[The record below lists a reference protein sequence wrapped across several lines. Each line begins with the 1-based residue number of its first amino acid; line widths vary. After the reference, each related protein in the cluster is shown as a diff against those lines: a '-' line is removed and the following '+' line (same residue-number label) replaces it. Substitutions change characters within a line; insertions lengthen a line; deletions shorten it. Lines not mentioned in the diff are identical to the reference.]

1 MSPKLSVD
9 RSLLTLE
16 ECRHAMD
23 VAKWTQEPPQRLMSE
38 AARIEEEVEVFHDD
52 PLLRSKGVQ
61 LVLVFTEN
69 RGHQLRHRLVDDARN
84 QPIAF
89 FHVEDD
95 HKEPKTGLRE
105 PHIHVGHGRGAE
117 PRESWDVDPRIA
129 FDASKQAVFAR
140 LNIQQRPSGLDK
152 WP

>member
-1 MSPKLSVD
+1 MN
-9 RSLLTLE
+9 
-16 ECRHAMD
+16 
-23 VAKWTQEPPQRLMSE
+23 VAKWTQEPPLRLTSD
-38 AARIEEEVEVFHDD
+38 AARTEEEVEVFHDD
-52 PLLRSKGVQ
+52 PLLTSKGVQ

-69 RGHQLRHRLVDDARN
+69 RGHQLRHRLVDEARS
-84 QPIAF
+84 QLIAL

-95 HKEPKTGLRE
+95 HRDPQNGLRE

-117 PRESWDVDPRIA
+117 PRDQWDVDPLIN
-129 FDASKQAVFAR
+129 FEESKDAVFSR